1 MIHTIQFYTN
11 ISFNEK
17 DNIERRFNKSIVK
30 VMEEVSENIS
40 GITITTKGRISDY
53 YINIHADVT
62 EILNKGDI
70 REDDY
75 YKVQNEIDRVIQSIV
90 GYNLE
95 LTLLRIEYR
104 IDKYIECPSRRYI
117 LFHIYKKMILKSG
130 FKRRKDKKEYET
142 SVMYDSGSIQ
152 LIIYD
157 KTAERLAKEQ
167 IPKIYEENMLRFEV
181 KVLNNHLNYNK
192 NKYNITKTLKNYFKE
207 DMKYNYMIK
216 NIQNIVYKGDYYNI
230 YRADKIINNSN
241 LKESDKRLLR
251 DFLTDVSKYGVTG
264 AKYKKKKDNKSL
276 KYTPYKYKKILKLLE
291 ELNINPI
298 LIPKN
303 LKSPNGESYSYIKN
317 PFNL

>member
-17 DNIERRFNKSIVK
+17 ENIERRFNKNIVT
-30 VMEEVSENIS
+30 VMEEVSENTK
-40 GITITTKGRISDY
+40 GIAITTIGRISDY
-53 YINIHADVT
+53 YINIHVDVT
-62 EILNKGDI
+62 EMLDKGDVK
-70 REDDY
+70 ETDY
-75 YKVQNEIDRVIQSIV
+75 YKVQNKIDSVIESII
-90 GYNLE
+90 GYQLE

-104 IDKYIECPSRRYI
+104 LDKYLECPSQRYI

-130 FKRRKDKKEYET
+130 FKKRKDKKEYET

-157 KTAERLAKEQ
+157 KSAERLAKKQ
-167 IPKIYEENMLRFEV
+167 IPKLYEENMLRFEV

-192 NKYNITKTLKNYFKE
+192 NRYNISKTLKNYFKE
-207 DMKYNYMIK
+207 DMKNNYMIK

-230 YRADKIINNSN
+230 YGADKIINNSN
-241 LKESDKRLLR
+241 LKDNDKKLLR
-251 DFLTDVSKYGVTG
+251 DFLKDVSKLGITG
-264 AKYKKKKDNKSL
+264 AKFKKKEDNML
-276 KYTPYKYKKILKLLE
+276 KYTTYKYKKAIKLLE

-303 LKSPNGESYSYIKN
+303 LKCPNGKSYSYIKN

>member
-1 MIHTIQFYTN
+1 MIHTIQFYTT
-11 ISFNEK
+11 ISFSEK
-17 DNIERRFNKSIVK
+17 QNIERRFNKNIIE
-30 VMEEVSENIS
+30 VMEETSKNIN

-53 YINIHADVT
+53 YINVHVGVT
-62 EILNKGDI
+62 EILDKGDI
-70 REDDY
+70 NEDDY
-75 YKVQNEIDRVIQSIV
+75 YKVQNEIDRAIESIL

-104 IDKYIECPSRRYI
+104 IDKYLECPSQRYI

-130 FKRRKDKKEYET
+130 FKKRKDKKEYET

-152 LIIYD
+152 IIIYD
-157 KTAERLAKEQ
+157 KNAERLAKEKV
-167 IPKIYEENMLRFEV
+167 PKLYEQNMLRFEV

-192 NKYNITKTLKNYFKE
+192 NKYNISKTLRNYFKE
-207 DMKYNYMIK
+207 DMKDNYMIK

-230 YRADKIINNSN
+230 YQADKIINNSN
-241 LKESDKRLLR
+241 LKETEKKLLR

-264 AKYKKKKDNKSL
+264 AKKKKKKDNSL
-276 KYTPYKYKKILKLLE
+276 KYTTYKYKKIIKLLE

-303 LKSPNGESYSYIKN
+303 LKCPAGNSYSYIKN